1 MLEGG
6 TARAI
11 LMAAAVLIGFST
23 PPHLIENTLSNCFL
37 ASGTVLK
44 NELQNELQSLGGSD
58 FTLSLEW
65 ALFNPRQG
73 LCLKEIDVLQTAGEN
88 LVSNDSSPLNDED
101 SHVHANT
108 SLDFKHFNS
117 FLLSSTLDTDYSITQ
132 AFDYTTIVYEVGLEL
147 ETVSLVSESEFD
159 GTASYLRLHHY
170 RSTLSYG
177 DLLNSYW
184 NEWTYHM
191 GPNLGLTCV
200 TVMYGCVLCT
210 ALYHLWART
219 TTSKA
224 LALKFQSL
232 YGVNLNSESQLS
244 ILTLERDTLLTKLLE
259 TTTHAD
265 SLQDLL
271 NSLSKEL
278 HDITKHNAH
287 LKLELAKK
295 NDDLKHIKLMKS
307 MSYKRSKMSEDK
319 FKLERAQWKKTKES
333 LVSEYEKL
341 VEKYIADKEAEMTNV
356 KRELEGSK
364 RQETDTKNLV
374 MLAEEHMERKRKE
387 WLNIEKQ
394 MMANRTI
401 LIEDRNYIEAELL
414 NTKKALERSELLEFE
429 AQTKLILDE
438 ESLEQERNEWLNI
451 EKQMMANRTILIE
464 DRNYI
469 EAELLNTKKAL
480 ERSELLEFEAQTKL
494 ILDEESLEQERKEWL
509 NIEKQMMANRTIL
522 IEDRNYIEAE
532 LLNTKK
538 ALERSEVLEFE
549 AQTKL
554 ILDEESLEQER
565 SDWKET
571 KEALLNK
578 NTELA
583 DKYTALETEL
593 LDTKKALERSE
604 IHKFEGQQKLV
615 LAEEHM
621 NRESEAMKEL
631 LTLECTKFEKKNS
644 AQKTELQSIKK
655 QLEKNKCLEIEL
667 QAKLRSTEEALK
679 RKERSLQAL
688 KRVEAT
694 EEKQLKLARE
704 EIALLKRR
712 RSAVPH
718 SPRSAHKVA
727 SGRVDAV
734 DSGISSEPDLSSHGA
749 L

>member
-1 MLEGG
+1 
-6 TARAI
+6 
-11 LMAAAVLIGFST
+11 
-23 PPHLIENTLSNCFL
+23 
-37 ASGTVLK
+37 
-44 NELQNELQSLGGSD
+44 
-58 FTLSLEW
+58 
-65 ALFNPRQG
+65 
-73 LCLKEIDVLQTAGEN
+73 
-88 LVSNDSSPLNDED
+88 
-101 SHVHANT
+101 
-108 SLDFKHFNS
+108 
-117 FLLSSTLDTDYSITQ
+117 
-132 AFDYTTIVYEVGLEL
+132 
-147 ETVSLVSESEFD
+147 
-159 GTASYLRLHHY
+159 
-170 RSTLSYG
+170 
-177 DLLNSYW
+177 
-184 NEWTYHM
+184 
-191 GPNLGLTCV
+191 
-200 TVMYGCVLCT
+200 
-210 ALYHLWART
+210 
-219 TTSKA
+219 
-224 LALKFQSL
+224 
-232 YGVNLNSESQLS
+232 
-244 ILTLERDTLLTKLLE
+244 
-259 TTTHAD
+259 
-265 SLQDLL
+265 
-271 NSLSKEL
+271 
-278 HDITKHNAH
+278 
-287 LKLELAKK
+287 
-295 NDDLKHIKLMKS
+295 MKS

-593 LDTKKALERSE
+593 LHTKKALERSE

-688 KRVEAT
+688 V
-694 EEKQLKLARE
+694 
-704 EIALLKRR
+704 
-712 RSAVPH
+712 
-718 SPRSAHKVA
+718 
-727 SGRVDAV
+727 
-734 DSGISSEPDLSSHGA
+734 SSVYIIIVN
-749 L
+749 

>member
-1 MLEGG
+1 MLESN

-37 ASGTVLK
+37 GSGTVLK

-73 LCLKEIDVLQTAGEN
+73 LCLKEIDVLQTAEEN
-88 LVSNDSSPLNDED
+88 LVSNDSSPLSDED

-117 FLLSSTLDTDYSITQ
+117 FPLSLTLDTDYSKTQ
-132 AFDYTTIVYEVGLEL
+132 AFDYTIIVYEVDLKLEL

-159 GTASYLRLHHY
+159 GTASDLRSHHY

-184 NEWTYHM
+184 NEWTHHM
-191 GPNLGLTCV
+191 GPNLGLTCM

-232 YGVNLNSESQLS
+232 YGINLNNESQLS

-259 TTTHAD
+259 ATTHAD
-265 SLQDLL
+265 SLKDLL

-287 LKLELAKK
+287 LKLELAEK
-295 NDDLKHIKLMKS
+295 NDDLKQIKLMKS
-307 MSYKRSKMSEDK
+307 MSYKRSKISENK
-319 FKLERAQWKKTKES
+319 FKLERAQWTKTKES

-356 KRELEGSK
+356 KRELEDSK

-387 WLNIEKQ
+387 WLNIKKQ
-394 MMANRTI
+394 MMANRTL

-438 ESLEQERNEWLNI
+438 ESLEQER
-451 EKQMMANRTILIE
+451 
-464 DRNYI
+464 
-469 EAELLNTKKAL
+469 
-480 ERSELLEFEAQTKL
+480 
-494 ILDEESLEQERKEWL
+494 
-509 NIEKQMMANRTIL
+509 
-522 IEDRNYIEAE
+522 
-532 LLNTKK
+532 
-538 ALERSEVLEFE
+538 
-549 AQTKL
+549 
-554 ILDEESLEQER
+554 
-565 SDWKET
+565 SDWRET

-593 LDTKKALERSE
+593 LDAKKALERSE
-604 IHKFEGQQKLV
+604 IHKFEGQQKLA

-644 AQKTELQSIKK
+644 AQKTELQSVKK

-712 RSAVPH
+712 RSAVPLRF
-718 SPRSAHKVA
+718 PCSAHKVA

-734 DSGISSEPDLSSHGA
+734 DSGISSEPDLSSHSA
-749 L
+749 LAG

>member
-1 MLEGG
+1 
-6 TARAI
+6 
-11 LMAAAVLIGFST
+11 
-23 PPHLIENTLSNCFL
+23 
-37 ASGTVLK
+37 
-44 NELQNELQSLGGSD
+44 
-58 FTLSLEW
+58 
-65 ALFNPRQG
+65 
-73 LCLKEIDVLQTAGEN
+73 
-88 LVSNDSSPLNDED
+88 
-101 SHVHANT
+101 
-108 SLDFKHFNS
+108 
-117 FLLSSTLDTDYSITQ
+117 
-132 AFDYTTIVYEVGLEL
+132 
-147 ETVSLVSESEFD
+147 
-159 GTASYLRLHHY
+159 
-170 RSTLSYG
+170 
-177 DLLNSYW
+177 
-184 NEWTYHM
+184 
-191 GPNLGLTCV
+191 
-200 TVMYGCVLCT
+200 
-210 ALYHLWART
+210 
-219 TTSKA
+219 
-224 LALKFQSL
+224 
-232 YGVNLNSESQLS
+232 
-244 ILTLERDTLLTKLLE
+244 
-259 TTTHAD
+259 
-265 SLQDLL
+265 
-271 NSLSKEL
+271 
-278 HDITKHNAH
+278 
-287 LKLELAKK
+287 
-295 NDDLKHIKLMKS
+295 MKS

-688 KRVEAT
+688 V
-694 EEKQLKLARE
+694 
-704 EIALLKRR
+704 
-712 RSAVPH
+712 
-718 SPRSAHKVA
+718 
-727 SGRVDAV
+727 
-734 DSGISSEPDLSSHGA
+734 SSVYIIIVN
-749 L
+749 

>member
-37 ASGTVLK
+37 GSGTVLK

-88 LVSNDSSPLNDED
+88 LVSNDSSPLSDED

-117 FLLSSTLDTDYSITQ
+117 FLLSSTLDTDYSKTQ

-147 ETVSLVSESEFD
+147 ETVSLVMESEFD
-159 GTASYLRLHHY
+159 GPASDLRLHHY

-191 GPNLGLTCV
+191 GPNLGLTCM

-232 YGVNLNSESQLS
+232 YGINLNSESQLS

-259 TTTHAD
+259 ATTHAD

-271 NSLSKEL
+271 NPLSKEL

-287 LKLELAKK
+287 LKLELAEK

-319 FKLERAQWKKTKES
+319 FKLERAQWTKTKES

-341 VEKYIADKEAEMTNV
+341 VDKYIADKEAEMTNV
-356 KRELEGSK
+356 KRELDDSK

-414 NTKKALERSELLEFE
+414 NTKKALERSEL
-429 AQTKLILDE
+429 
-438 ESLEQERNEWLNI
+438 
-451 EKQMMANRTILIE
+451 
-464 DRNYI
+464 
-469 EAELLNTKKAL
+469 
-480 ERSELLEFEAQTKL
+480 
-494 ILDEESLEQERKEWL
+494 
-509 NIEKQMMANRTIL
+509 
-522 IEDRNYIEAE
+522 
-532 LLNTKK
+532 
-538 ALERSEVLEFE
+538 LEFE

-644 AQKTELQSIKK
+644 AQKTELQSVKK

-712 RSAVPH
+712 RSAVPPR

-749 L
+749 LAG

>member
-1 MLEGG
+1 MLESN

-37 ASGTVLK
+37 GSGTVLK

-73 LCLKEIDVLQTAGEN
+73 LCLKEIDVLQTAWEN
-88 LVSNDSSPLNDED
+88 LVSNDSSPLSDKG

-117 FLLSSTLDTDYSITQ
+117 FLLSSTLDTDYSKTQ
-132 AFDYTTIVYEVGLEL
+132 AFDYTTIVYEVDLELEL
-147 ETVSLVSESEFD
+147 ETVSLASESEFG

-232 YGVNLNSESQLS
+232 YGINLNNESQLS

-259 TTTHAD
+259 ATTHAD

-271 NSLSKEL
+271 NPLSKEL

-295 NDDLKHIKLMKS
+295 NDDLKQIKLMKS

-319 FKLERAQWKKTKES
+319 FKLERAEWTKTKKS

-341 VEKYIADKEAEMTNV
+341 VEKCIADMEAEMTNV
-356 KRELEGSK
+356 KRELEDSK

-394 MMANRTI
+394 MMANRTL

-414 NTKKALERSELLEFE
+414 NTKKELERSELLEFE
-429 AQTKLILDE
+429 A
-438 ESLEQERNEWLNI
+438 R
-451 EKQMMANRTILIE
+451 
-464 DRNYI
+464 
-469 EAELLNTKKAL
+469 
-480 ERSELLEFEAQTKL
+480 
-494 ILDEESLEQERKEWL
+494 
-509 NIEKQMMANRTIL
+509 
-522 IEDRNYIEAE
+522 
-532 LLNTKK
+532 
-538 ALERSEVLEFE
+538 
-549 AQTKL
+549 TKL

-565 SDWKET
+565 SVWKET
-571 KEALLNK
+571 KEALLKK

-583 DKYTALETEL
+583 DKYTALKTEL
-593 LDTKKALERSE
+593 LDAKKALERSE

-644 AQKTELQSIKK
+644 AQKTELQSVQK
-655 QLEKNKCLEIEL
+655 QLEKSKCLEIEV

-679 RKERSLQAL
+679 RKERSLQTL
-688 KRVEAT
+688 KRVEAN

-712 RSAVPH
+712 RSAVPPR
-718 SPRSAHKVA
+718 SPRSAHKVT

-749 L
+749 LAG